1 MGQAGAGKSTLVS
14 AAASAAA
21 ARPGSGVVVIRLLGT
36 TPATARVEGL
46 LQGLVAELRPG
57 SATSMP
63 LSADVRQV
71 IGRFGDLL
79 DRADAARPIR
89 LFLDAV
95 DQLAPDRGAHEL
107 AWLPHPL
114 PHPLPPHVHV
124 VLSALPGTSDEHLA
138 RRGARTLRMRPLT
151 VGSGRFLVHFDPD
164 HDTGTAAP
172 ARSGSGRSAIAFAR
186 GWDADAAVRV
196 DHVAPTRR
204 RAGLACACTPR
215 TTPGSTL

>member
-1 MGQAGAGKSTLVS
+1 
-14 AAASAAA
+14 
-21 ARPGSGVVVIRLLGT
+21 
-36 TPATARVEGL
+36 
-46 LQGLVAELRPG
+46 
-57 SATSMP
+57 MP

-164 HDTGTAAP
+164 HDTGN
-172 ARSGSGRSAIAFAR
+172 GRSRAIRERPFGDR
-186 GWDADAAVRV
+186 VRSRV
-196 DHVAPTRR
+196 
-204 RAGLACACTPR
+204 GCGC
-215 TTPGSTL
+215 GCSG